1 MSAKSRS
8 SISGTVHGP
17 VTQIGNVRGDVH
29 ISTSPGVSWPVHV
42 GVVPRQSDCY
52 QDRPTTRLTGLA
64 VLRGMGGVGKVLGPQ
79 RSPAATTSRACAGP
93 QAIPSAPFENWKNS

>member
-1 MSAKSRS
+1 MSANRARRS
-8 SISGTVHGP
+8 PARSTGP

-42 GVVPRQSDCY
+42 GVVPPQADWY

-64 VLRGMGGVGKVLGPQ
+64 VLRGMGGVGKVLGQQ